1 MQNQKSFTYSSI
13 LKATGVFGAMQG
25 FRMLIG
31 LVSTKFVAV
40 FLGPN
45 GIGILSLLNNAVNI
59 IVALSSF
66 EFLKTATREIALA
79 NNSENKS
86 LLSKTIKTI
95 QYMAIIIGVFG
106 ALISVLFS
114 KTLSQLTFGNTEN
127 QKWFLIL
134 AVYFLIISLANA
146 RMAILQG
153 VNKIKILA
161 LSNIVAAFITAIG
174 TILIY
179 YFYRI
184 EGIVWAFLFSS
195 IVLLMVTLYFTRNY
209 RIDFSYFNFK
219 ELMKE
224 SSPIFILG
232 FFMSLNLIFGQIC
245 NFLIKL
251 YLNDG
256 GTSSNVI
263 GYFEVSSVILI
274 NYLGLIFNAM
284 SFDFFPK
291 LSSISKDNVAIK
303 KLVNNQIEIAIILVT
318 PAVILLYLAGPHLI
332 QLLYSKAFLNSFLI
346 LKIALF
352 SVILKSVIFPL
363 GYIVLAKGDKKLF
376 FKQALLSDSL
386 NLFFSIVLYKYYGLI
401 GLGVA
406 YVLNYAIYG
415 VYIYYVT
422 NKYYHFAF
430 FNDCKKLIV
439 LNAILGIA
447 TIICISIFELFYA
460 NLLIVILLIISVAYS
475 AKELNERIN
484 INVVLLK
491 LINKFRRK

>member
-31 LVSTKFVAV
+31 IVTTKFLAL

-45 GIGILSLLNNAVNI
+45 GIGILSLLNNAINI

-79 NNSENKS
+79 NNSDDKS
-86 LLSKTIKTI
+86 LLSKSIKTI
-95 QYMAIIIGVFG
+95 QYMAIAIGVFG

-127 QKWFLIL
+127 QKWFLVL

-209 RIDFSYFNFK
+209 KIDFSYFNFK

-232 FFMSLNLIFGQIC
+232 FFMSLNLIC
-245 NFLIKL
+245 
-251 YLNDG
+251 
-256 GTSSNVI
+256 
-263 GYFEVSSVILI
+263 
-274 NYLGLIFNAM
+274 
-284 SFDFFPK
+284 
-291 LSSISKDNVAIK
+291 
-303 KLVNNQIEIAIILVT
+303 
-318 PAVILLYLAGPHLI
+318 
-332 QLLYSKAFLNSFLI
+332 
-346 LKIALF
+346 
-352 SVILKSVIFPL
+352 
-363 GYIVLAKGDKKLF
+363 
-376 FKQALLSDSL
+376 
-386 NLFFSIVLYKYYGLI
+386 
-401 GLGVA
+401 
-406 YVLNYAIYG
+406 
-415 VYIYYVT
+415 
-422 NKYYHFAF
+422 
-430 FNDCKKLIV
+430 
-439 LNAILGIA
+439 
-447 TIICISIFELFYA
+447 
-460 NLLIVILLIISVAYS
+460 
-475 AKELNERIN
+475 
-484 INVVLLK
+484 
-491 LINKFRRK
+491 